1 MFQTTESKMQDL
13 DSESALKAPRPDE
26 RREITDAAFR
36 QIRKAQTEARQAKSE
51 RLRQA
56 RMAAAVDS

>member
-13 DSESALKAPRPDE
+13 DSEPAVKAPRPDE

-36 QIRKAQTEARQAKSE
+36 QIRQAQTEARQAKSE